1 MLTILQSYDS
11 SYYQDSGASAA
22 LGMGIMLFYFIFCL
36 IFYLFSAFCWYK
48 TFKKAGREDA
58 WAAFIPFYNIIVLV
72 QIIKKPIWWF
82 ILFFIPFVNLYALF
96 IAGDKLA
103 KGFGKGENSTVWG
116 VIAIVTSLFINMI
129 VYAFGSDQFDS
140 SAIPDETNS

>member
-11 SYYQDSGASAA
+11 SYDDNSGSAA
-22 LGMGIMLFYFIFCL
+22 AGAIFGIGFL
-36 IFYLFSAFCWYK
+36 IFYIFIYIAVCFCWYK

-58 WAAFIPFYNIIVLV
+58 WAAFIPFYNFIVLV
-72 QIIKKPIWWF
+72 QIIKKPTWWF

-103 KGFGKGENSTVWG
+103 KGFGKGENSTIWG
-116 VIAIVTSLFINMI
+116 VIAIFTSLFVNMI
-129 VYAFGSDQFDS
+129 VHAFGSDQFDS
-140 SAIPDETNS
+140 SAVPDETA

>member
-11 SYYQDSGASAA
+11 SYYDNSSSAA
-22 LGMGIMLFYFIFCL
+22 AGAIFGIGFL
-36 IFYLFSAFCWYK
+36 IFYIFIYIAVCFCWYK

-58 WAAFIPFYNIIVLV
+58 WAAFIPFYNFIVLM
-72 QIIKKPIWWF
+72 QIIKKPTWWF

-103 KGFGKGENSTVWG
+103 KGFGKGENSTIWG
-116 VIAIVTSLFINMI
+116 VIAIFTSLFVNMI
-129 VYAFGSDQFDS
+129 VHAFGSDQFDS
-140 SAIPDETNS
+140 SAVPDETA